1 MKITHFGHACV
12 LVEVPLRDKTVQ
24 ILIDPGTYS
33 RDFEDLLDIDL
44 VLITHS
50 HPDHVDS
57 DRLRA
62 LFERNPDS
70 DLVYS
75 AGAEATLAS
84 ITPSGC
90 VARPGDI
97 LRLRGV
103 EIAVT
108 GGDHA
113 CIHPDLP
120 GCDNNGYLVG
130 GSLFHPGDSLET
142 PPFDVDTLL
151 LPAGGPWMKLSE
163 GIDFLRAVGPRVAIP
178 IHQAGLAT
186 VHQNMHHQLLTKLAP
201 NKTEVIVLDHA
212 TSHALGPRQEVHG

>member
-12 LVEVPLRDKTVQ
+12 LVKVPLRDKTVQ
-24 ILIDPGTYS
+24 VLIDPGTYS
-33 RDFEDLLDIDL
+33 RDFEDLLNIDL

-50 HPDHVDS
+50 HPDHLDN

-62 LFERNPDS
+62 LLERNPDT
-70 DLVYS
+70 DLVHS

-84 ITPSGC
+84 MTPSRC
-90 VARPGDI
+90 VAKPGDI

-103 EIAVT
+103 EITVT

-130 GSLFHPGDSLET
+130 GSLFHPGDSLEP

-151 LPAGGPWMKLSE
+151 LPAGGPWSQSFDCRDQPLSI
-163 GIDFLRAVGPRVAIP
+163 GRATKRLPLSASIWKSALLRPSFLLQRG
-178 IHQAGLAT
+178 AT
-186 VHQNMHHQLLTKLAP
+186 AP
-201 NKTEVIVLDHA
+201 A
-212 TSHALGPRQEVHG
+212 